1 MLLLRTTSPTGKER
15 HYDALIGGLVG
26 GYTIFAR
33 DIRSS
38 VAQQIVIYV
47 AARVVLAV
55 GKLAVQNGG
64 MGTLNG
70 GREAG
75 WGSKSQGWRKVAARN
90 GWPAAATLS
99 WGLVMY
105 IFRWHPEAVQP
116 SLRSSMSYM
125 WVTPP
130 ESPLLLSLSWEKPAW
145 CGLSEWVGICG
156 RKLMFVDS
164 YVQSDHWDS
173 LRNFIWHN
181 K

>member
-1 MLLLRTTSPTGKER
+1 LRAHANLITISFKSKAIQVLKATRNHALNLSLFCLVYKATMLLLRTTSPTGKER

-64 MGTLNG
+64 MGILNG
-70 GREAG
+70 GREVG

-130 ESPLLLSLSWEKPAW
+130 ESPLLLSLS
-145 CGLSEWVGICG
+145 
-156 RKLMFVDS
+156 
-164 YVQSDHWDS
+164 
-173 LRNFIWHN
+173 
-181 K
+181 